1 MTIRCGL
8 SLLPAEDVRL
18 ATAPLFEAG
27 AVDAVEWNVD
37 FGFPPATTP
46 VWIESILARFEEAGA
61 LYAHGVELSPMS
73 AELAEHQR
81 AWLESLG
88 GAFRERR
95 YRHLTEHYG
104 FITAGEFV
112 RGTPL
117 PLPPSRALLS
127 IATERI
133 ERLQELTGSPVGIEN
148 LAFAFGREDA
158 VLQAEVVREL
168 CERTGA
174 FVLLDVHNLLCQIE
188 NFDLDALALAEL
200 YGLHRVRE
208 VHIAGG
214 SLAHTAAPPLR
225 PFRRDSHD
233 HDVPDPAFALLAQ
246 VVPRCPALEVVILER
261 SDRSTFTVCE
271 GARHRADFL
280 RVREVVSS
288 ARAAPQHAEEPRS
301 APLDSGLALATDT
314 PEQLARYQSTLLVK
328 LNAGQRPAEAVIAE
342 LAADAELAAYS
353 PYVATFEP
361 RAVEIAT
368 AMAAEWCARDDE
380 DGTIEAAVLRSP
392 RAPLAVFR
400 LPIPEPGP
408 GQVLVRPMAVGLCG
422 TDVHAYDGAF
432 PLPLPIV
439 LGHEIA
445 GVVVELGPGT
455 TGLRVGDS
463 VGISWIQRTCG
474 ACPACARGQETRC
487 AAPRTWIENGG
498 GLSELLVAEATGCTK
513 LPSGLDLELAA
524 PLFCAGHVA
533 TSALLRARPA
543 AGERVAILGLGGL
556 GHLAVQIAAALGHEV
571 VAITSTEE
579 KRRDALALGAH
590 ESVLGG
596 DDPGA
601 ALADAGGADI
611 VLAMT
616 SSMRHA
622 ASAVHGVRDGGRL
635 VVVGLGQEPLAIDP
649 IELVQREAS
658 IIGAVQ
664 GPRSELDAVLDL
676 AARGRVRPRVEA
688 FPWHLA
694 NRALGRLAEGR
705 VRYRAVI
712 V

>member
-1 MTIRCGL
+1 MTIRCGV

-37 FGFPPATTP
+37 FGFPPAAAP
-46 VWIESILARFEEAGA
+46 AWVGSILSRFEEAGA

-73 AELAEHQR
+73 AELADHQHT
-81 AWLESLG
+81 WLESLRD
-88 GAFRERR
+88 AFRARR

-174 FVLLDVHNLLCQIE
+174 FVLLDVHNLLCQVE

-233 HDVPDPAFALLAQ
+233 HDVPDPAFTLLAQ

-261 SDRSTFTVCE
+261 SDRSTFTSGE
-271 GARHRADFL
+271 AERHRADFF
-280 RVREVVSS
+280 RVREIVADAAS
-288 ARAAPQHAEEPRS
+288 RAPPLGGRSEP
-301 APLDSGLALATDT
+301 LVSGLALAADT
-314 PEQLARYQSTLLVK
+314 PRELSRYQTTLLEA
-328 LNAGQRPAEAVIAE
+328 LSGGPRPAEAVIAE
-342 LAADAELAAYS
+342 LAADAEIAAYS
-353 PYVATFEP
+353 PYLAAFEP

-368 AMAAEWCARDDE
+368 AMAAEWCARDE
-380 DGTIEAAVLRSP
+380 VDGTIEAAVLRSP
-392 RAPLAVFR
+392 RAPLAVRR
-400 LPIPEPGP
+400 LPVPEPGP

-422 TDVHAYDGAF
+422 TDLHAYEGRF

-439 LGHEIA
+439 IGHEIA
-445 GVVVELGPGT
+445 GVVVALGPGT
-455 TGLRVGDS
+455 TGLRAGDS

-498 GLSELLVAEATGCTK
+498 GLSELLVAEETGCTK
-513 LPSGLDLELAA
+513 LPSGLAFEHAA
-524 PLFCAGHVA
+524 PLFCAGHVVM
-533 TSALLRARPA
+533 SALLRARPA

-571 VAITSTEE
+571 VAITGAEE

-590 ESVLGG
+590 EAILGG
-596 DDPGA
+596 DDPGD
-601 ALADAGGADI
+601 ALSYAGGADI
-611 VLAMT
+611 VLATT

-622 ASAVHGVRDGGRL
+622 ASIVRGVRDGGRL
-635 VVVGLGQEPLAIDP
+635 VVVGLGEEPLAIDP

-664 GPRSELDAVLDL
+664 GPRAELDAVLDL